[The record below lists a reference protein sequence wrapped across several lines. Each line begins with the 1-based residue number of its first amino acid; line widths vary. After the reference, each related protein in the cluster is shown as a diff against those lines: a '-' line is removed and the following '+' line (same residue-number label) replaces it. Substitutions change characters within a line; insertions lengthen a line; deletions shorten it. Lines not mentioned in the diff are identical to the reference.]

1 VSDMIDGV
9 PNKPKTKGK
18 SVRVPDELW
27 QEAMELARENGETNS
42 DIVREAWRS
51 TARAMAGA
59 AGRHPAHL

>member
-42 DIVREAWRS
+42 DIVREALQEYVEKHRK
-51 TARAMAGA
+51 GN
-59 AGRHPAHL
+59 GRRRR